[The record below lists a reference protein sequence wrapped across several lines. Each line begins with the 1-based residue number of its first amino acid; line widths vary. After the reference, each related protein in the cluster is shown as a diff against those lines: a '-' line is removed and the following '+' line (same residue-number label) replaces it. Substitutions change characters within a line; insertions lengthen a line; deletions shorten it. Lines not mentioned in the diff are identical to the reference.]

1 MLSIPIMAIVGRPNV
16 GKSTL
21 FNRIIGSR
29 LAIVEDRPGIT
40 RDRIYAPA
48 EWLSRSFRVVD
59 TGGLEVGEMDEI
71 TKRIRAQVEL
81 AIDEAQVIVF
91 VVDGM
96 AGMTPADEE
105 IAQWLRVSQKPVI
118 VAVNKLDNPKRI
130 QLAYDFYSLGF
141 TETIPIS
148 AEHAT
153 GVGDLLESVFNHFPD
168 KSEELVDDDAIKIAV
183 IGRPNVGKSSIVN
196 SILGEDR
203 VLVSDVAGTTRDAID
218 TAFELDGQSFLIID
232 TAGMRKRGKVYEATE
247 KYSVLRALRAIER
260 CDVAVLV
267 IDGKD
272 GIIEQD
278 KHIAGYALEAGK
290 AIVVVVNKW
299 DIVEKDD
306 KTAQEFEKKFR
317 SHFPFLSWAP
327 VNFVSAK
334 TGRRVVKVLETVTI
348 AAQNHAHRISTSTV
362 NTLIQDAVAM
372 TPPPTDKGK
381 RLKILY
387 ATQVSVK
394 PPTFAVFVNH
404 AEMMHFSYERYLENR
419 LREAF
424 GFVGT
429 PIRLVIRQR
438 E

>member
-1 MLSIPIMAIVGRPNV
+1 MAIPVMAIVGRPNV

-48 EWLSRSFRVVD
+48 EWLSKPFRVVD
-59 TGGLEVGEMDEI
+59 TGGLEVGEVDEI

-81 AIDEAQVIVF
+81 AIDEAQAIVF
-91 VVDGM
+91 VVDGL
-96 AGMTPADEE
+96 AGPTPADEE
-105 IAQWLRVSQKPVI
+105 IAQWLRTSNKPVVI
-118 VAVNKLDNPKRI
+118 AVNKLDNPQRNA
-130 QLAYDFYSLGF
+130 LVYDFYSLGF
-141 TETIPIS
+141 AEVTAIS
-148 AEHAT
+148 AEHST
-153 GVGDLLESVFNHFPD
+153 GIGDLLDAVFAHFPTGEG
-168 KSEELVDDDAIKIAV
+168 EEADDDAIRMAV
-183 IGRPNVGKSSIVN
+183 IGRPNVGKSSLVN
-196 SILGEDR
+196 SLLGEDR
-203 VLVSDVAGTTRDAID
+203 VLVNDVAGTTRDAID
-218 TAFELDGQSFLIID
+218 TELEWEGQSFVIMD

-247 KYSVLRALRAIER
+247 KYSVLRALRAIDR
-260 CDVAVLV
+260 SDVAVLV

-290 AIVVVVNKW
+290 AIIVAVNKW
-299 DIVEKDD
+299 DIVEKDE

-317 SHFPFLSWAP
+317 SQFPFLAWAP
-327 VNFVSAK
+327 IIFVSAK
-334 TGRRVVKVLETVTI
+334 TGRRVERVLETVAQ
-348 AAQNHAHRISTSTV
+348 AAENHAMRISTSTV
-362 NTLIQDAVAM
+362 NALIQDAVAI
-372 TPPPTDKGK
+372 TPPPTDRGK

-394 PPTFAVFVNH
+394 PPTFAIFVNH
-404 AEMMHFSYERYLENR
+404 AELMHFSYERYLENK

-424 GFVGT
+424 GFAGT

-438 E
+438 Q

>member
-1 MLSIPIMAIVGRPNV
+1 MSIPIMAIVGRPNV

-29 LAIVEDRPGIT
+29 LAIVQDRPGIT

-48 EWLSRSFRVVD
+48 EWLSKPFRVVD
-59 TGGLEVGEMDEI
+59 TGGLEVGEVDEI

-81 AIDEAQVIVF
+81 AVDEAQVIVF
-91 VVDGM
+91 VVDGL
-96 AGMTPADEE
+96 AGLTPADEE
-105 IAQWLRVSQKPVI
+105 IAQLLRVSQKPVI

-130 QLAYDFYSLGF
+130 SDVYDFFSLGF
-141 TETIPIS
+141 SETLAIS

-153 GVGDLLESVFNHFPD
+153 GIGDLLDEVFQRFPEND
-168 KSEELVDDDAIKIAV
+168 EEIDNDDTIKMAV
-183 IGRPNVGKSSIVN
+183 IGRPNVGKSSLVN
-196 SILGEDR
+196 ALLGEDR

-218 TAFELDGQSFLIID
+218 TAVELDGQSYLIMD

-247 KYSVLRALRAIER
+247 KYSVLRALRAIDR
-260 CDVAVLV
+260 SDVAVLV

-306 KTAQEFEKKFR
+306 KTAQEFEKNFR

-327 VNFVSAK
+327 ILFVSAK
-334 TGRRVVKVLETVTI
+334 TGRRIVHILETVTI

-362 NTLIQDAVAM
+362 NALIQDAVAI

-394 PPTFAVFVNH
+394 PPTFAVFVNR
-404 AEMMHFSYERYLENR
+404 AEMMHFSYERYLENK

-424 GFVGT
+424 GFIGT
-429 PIRLVIRQR
+429 PMRLIIRQR

>member
-1 MLSIPIMAIVGRPNV
+1 MSVPVMAIVGRPNV

-21 FNRIIGSR
+21 FNRIVGTR
-29 LAIVEDRPGIT
+29 LAIVQDQPGIT

-48 EWLSRSFRVVD
+48 EWLSKSFRVVD
-59 TGGLEVGEMDEI
+59 TGGLEVGEVDEI

-81 AIDEAQVIVF
+81 AIDEAQAIVF
-91 VVDGM
+91 VVDGL
-96 AGMTPADEE
+96 AGATPADEE
-105 IAQWLRVSQKPVI
+105 IAQWLRVAGKPVV

-130 QLAYDFYSLGF
+130 SLAYDFYALGF
-141 TETIPIS
+141 STVIAIS
-148 AEHAT
+148 AEHST
-153 GVGDLLESVFNHFPD
+153 GIGDLLEEVFKHFPA
-168 KSEELVDDDAIKIAV
+168 ELAEAEDADAVKMAV
-183 IGRPNVGKSSIVN
+183 IGRPNVGKSSLVN
-196 SILGEDR
+196 ALLGEDR

-218 TAFELDGQSFLIID
+218 TPLEWEGQSFLLMD

-247 KYSVLRALRAIER
+247 KYSVLRALKAIER

-278 KHIAGYALEAGK
+278 KHIAGYALDAGK
-290 AIVVVVNKW
+290 ALVVAVNKW
-299 DIVEKDD
+299 DVVEKDD

-317 SHFPFLSWAP
+317 AQFPFLAWAP
-327 VNFVSAK
+327 LVFISAK
-334 TGRRVVKVLETVTI
+334 TGRRVVRVLETV
-348 AAQNHAHRISTSTV
+348 ALVAENHAMRISTSTV
-362 NTLIQDAVAM
+362 NALVQDAVAI
-372 TPPPTDKGK
+372 TPPPTDRGK

-404 AEMMHFSYERYLENR
+404 ADLMHFSYERYLENK

-424 GFVGT
+424 GFAGT

>member
-1 MLSIPIMAIVGRPNV
+1 MSVPVMAIVGRPNV

-21 FNRIIGSR
+21 FNRIVGTR
-29 LAIVEDRPGIT
+29 LAIVQDQPGIT

-48 EWLSRSFRVVD
+48 EWLSKSFRVVD
-59 TGGLEVGEMDEI
+59 TGGLEVGEVDEI

-81 AIDEAQVIVF
+81 AIDEAQAIVF
-91 VVDGM
+91 VVDGL
-96 AGMTPADEE
+96 AGATPADEE
-105 IAQWLRVSQKPVI
+105 IAQWLRVAGKPVV

-130 QLAYDFYSLGF
+130 SLAYDFYELGF
-141 TETIPIS
+141 STVIAIS
-148 AEHAT
+148 AEHST
-153 GVGDLLESVFNHFPD
+153 GIGDLLEEVFKHFP
-168 KSEELVDDDAIKIAV
+168 SELAEAEDADAVKMAV
-183 IGRPNVGKSSIVN
+183 IGRPNVGKSSLVN
-196 SILGEDR
+196 ALLGEDR

-218 TAFELDGQSFLIID
+218 TPLEWEGQSFLLMD

-247 KYSVLRALRAIER
+247 KYSVLRALKAIER

-278 KHIAGYALEAGK
+278 KHIAGYALDAGK
-290 AIVVVVNKW
+290 ALVVAVNKW
-299 DIVEKDD
+299 DVVEKDD

-317 SHFPFLSWAP
+317 AQFPFLVWAP
-327 VNFVSAK
+327 LVFISAK
-334 TGRRVVKVLETVTI
+334 TGRRVVRVLETV
-348 AAQNHAHRISTSTV
+348 ALVAENHAMRISTSTV
-362 NTLIQDAVAM
+362 NALVQDAVAI
-372 TPPPTDKGK
+372 TPPPTDRGK

-404 AEMMHFSYERYLENR
+404 ADLMHFSYERYLENK

-424 GFVGT
+424 GFAGT

>member
-1 MLSIPIMAIVGRPNV
+1 MSIPIMAIVGRPNV

-29 LAIVEDRPGIT
+29 LAIVQDRPGIT

-48 EWLSRSFRVVD
+48 EWLSKPFRVVD
-59 TGGLEVGEMDEI
+59 TGGLEVGEVDEI

-81 AIDEAQVIVF
+81 AVDEAQVIVF
-91 VVDGM
+91 VVDGL
-96 AGMTPADEE
+96 AGLTPADEE
-105 IAQWLRVSQKPVI
+105 IAQLLRVSQKPVV

-130 QLAYDFYSLGF
+130 SDVYDFFSLGF
-141 TETIPIS
+141 SETLAIS

-153 GVGDLLESVFNHFPD
+153 GIGDLLDEVFKRFPEND
-168 KSEELVDDDAIKIAV
+168 EEIDNDDTIKMAV
-183 IGRPNVGKSSIVN
+183 IGRPNVGKSSLVN
-196 SILGEDR
+196 ALLGEDR

-218 TAFELDGQSFLIID
+218 TAVELDGQSYLIMD

-247 KYSVLRALRAIER
+247 KYSVLRALRAIDR
-260 CDVAVLV
+260 SDVAVLV

-306 KTAQEFEKKFR
+306 KTAQEFEKNFR

-327 VNFVSAK
+327 ILFVSAK
-334 TGRRVVKVLETVTI
+334 TGRRIVHILETVTI

-362 NTLIQDAVAM
+362 NALIQDAVAI

-394 PPTFAVFVNH
+394 PPTFAVFVNR
-404 AEMMHFSYERYLENR
+404 AEMMHFSYERYLENK

-424 GFVGT
+424 GFIGT
-429 PIRLVIRQR
+429 PMRLIIRQR